1 MHHLSTEELSSFFEY
16 ETAYYASLP
25 DSSTPTP
32 MLLRTIHDA
41 FFAPRLAPRREDW
54 DNLSFDRL
62 YLNTTDAAG
71 NPAKKKKKKVVAE
84 DKKTTE
90 EQREAHL
97 SFEHCRRA
105 CEADAKCFQFSF
117 GDGVCAFGESMKV
130 GAPAPGKG
138 NMAGWDVDK
147 IKGWVEEHDSCPEV
161 LWPKVKAKA

>member
-25 DSSTPTP
+25 ASETPTP

-41 FFAPRLAPRREDW
+41 FFAPRLTSRREDW

-62 YLNTTDAAG
+62 YLNATETPG
-71 NPAKKKKKKVVAE
+71 KKKKVVPE

-90 EQREAHL
+90 ELRQAHF

-117 GDGVCAFGESMKV
+117 GEGVCAFGESMKV
-130 GAPAPGKG
+130 GGPVPGKG
-138 NMAGWDVDK
+138 HMAGWDVDK
-147 IKGWVEEHDSCPEV
+147 IKGWVGEHEKCEEV
-161 LWPKVKAKA
+161 RWPKVPAKTE